1 MTKIVVTAEVRPSE
15 DESKV
20 LTAIANFFDYEKI
33 TKEKRG
39 DYIVVIVEES
49 RTLKSLQKFHDAL
62 REEKILDVARKYLRR
77 GISDNSIS
85 FMLHKQAA
93 AIGVISFVDDE
104 RESPLGPISFYIE
117 HKNPNEVVDWL
128 APRTA
133 KGHPLWENKIP
144 ED

>member
-1 MTKIVVTAEVRPSE
+1 MTKIIVTAEVRPSE

-20 LTAIANFFDYEKI
+20 LTAITNFFDYEKI
-33 TKEKRG
+33 TREKRG
-39 DYIVVIVEES
+39 DYIVVLVGES

-62 REEKILDVARKYLRR
+62 REEKILDAARKYLKK
-77 GISDNSIS
+77 GMTNNSIS

-93 AIGVISFVDDE
+93 AIGVVSFVDDE

-117 HKNPNEVVDWL
+117 HRNPIEVIDWL
-128 APRTA
+128 APKTA
-133 KGHPLWENKIP
+133 KGQPLWENEIP